1 MGNKPG
7 EKQKSPRRKALNTKH
22 LEFPREYKTESGVR
36 IVVDLDLLEPILLKI
51 NHNVQPTDLAEEVAE
66 AICNVCKVPL
76 AVVTFHNFSGEIHLA
91 AAGTLTPSELT
102 DNKEAL
108 KNIPELPYSGPV
120 VSSPWGDWLAE
131 TGLKTVSGVPVVVQD
146 QTIGI
151 LLAFSLE
158 DTPPEVDVLRLLA
171 IHISEA
177 IYHQKGSR
185 RERRI
190 VGQLQQLRGSLAQQR
205 GQLERLLA
213 MQHQLSATQVLAE
226 GFDPLV
232 GMLGEFLGGPL
243 LLLDKSLRLLAAV
256 VPPVDLEGFWVRTL
270 EDRRLDSEL
279 INNPYFQR
287 ALHSLL
293 MGGPRFLTVEIGIDD
308 GSRCCL
314 LAPLRNAGEIWG
326 FLLWQNSLFLEAQEV
341 ENILE
346 LGTMALSLAYFNQY
360 QGSSLQ
366 VSSFLEPLLSGQYL
380 SPQALFEQAE
390 RLGCDLSRVTRV
402 VLLEFG
408 TELKTQDILDQQLV
422 AEGVAIGFG
431 HGTYIGVY
439 SGALVILLEANI
451 NAKGLAQTMLE
462 RYQANGTGNV
472 VCSLSRLL
480 HGLDDIRTGYDELRR
495 SITLARRLGET
506 GKVIAFDELVAYRL
520 FFTVERSLLEDMIQQ
535 VLGPLLNEDNNKVTG
550 LLPTITGYIRSGGS
564 LQHTAEKCYI
574 HLNTVKYRLKRVES
588 LLGMDLSN
596 PEDRF
601 KIDFALRALE
611 VSKL

>member
-1 MGNKPG
+1 M
-7 EKQKSPRRKALNTKH
+7 
-22 LEFPREYKTESGVR
+22 
-36 IVVDLDLLEPILLKI
+36 VDLDLLEPILLKI
-51 NHNVQPTDLAEEVAE
+51 NHDIQPADLVQEVAG
-66 AICNVCKVPL
+66 AICHVYSVPL
-76 AVVTFHNFSGEIHLA
+76 AVVTLHSFSGETHLA

-102 DNKEAL
+102 DSKEAL
-108 KNIPELPYSGPV
+108 KNVPEMSYSGPI
-120 VSSPWGDWLAE
+120 VSSPWGEWLPE
-131 TGLKTVSGVPVVVQD
+131 TGLKTVSGVPVVVQE

-151 LLAFSLE
+151 LLAFSFA
-158 DTPPEVDVLRLLA
+158 DIPPEVDVLRLLA

-177 IYHQKGSR
+177 IYHQKVSR
-185 RERRI
+185 RERQI
-190 VGQLQQLRGSLAQQR
+190 VGQLQQLRGSLTQQQN
-205 GQLERLLA
+205 QLERLLR
-213 MQHQLSATQVLAE
+213 MQHQLSAAQVLSE

-232 GMLGEFLGGPL
+232 GLLGEFLGGPL

-256 VPPVDLEGFWVRTL
+256 VPPVDLEGSWVRTL
-270 EDRRLDSEL
+270 EERRLDAEL

-287 ALHSLL
+287 ALHVLL
-293 MGGPRFLTVEIGIDD
+293 MGGPRFLTLEIGIDD
-308 GSRCCL
+308 GASCCL
-314 LAPLRNAGEIWG
+314 LAPLRNGGEVWG

-341 ENILE
+341 ENILD

-380 SPQALFEQAE
+380 SPEALIEQAE
-390 RLGCDLSRVTRV
+390 RLGCDLPRVTRL
-402 VLLEFG
+402 VLLELG
-408 TELKTQDILDQQLV
+408 TELKTQDVLDQQLI

-431 HGTYIGVY
+431 RGTYIGVY
-439 SGALVILLEANI
+439 SGALIILLEANI
-451 NAKGLAQTMLE
+451 NAKGLAQAMLE
-462 RYQANGTGNV
+462 RYQAIGTGNV
-472 VCSLSRLL
+472 VSGMSRVLQ
-480 HGLDDIRTGYDELRR
+480 GLDDIRTGYDELRR

-506 GKVIAFDELVAYRL
+506 GKVVAFDELVAYRL

-535 VLGPLLNEDNNKVTG
+535 VLGPLLNEDNNKVTE

-564 LQHTAEKCYI
+564 LQQTAEKCFI

-588 LLGMDLSN
+588 LLGMDLSS